1 MKKDE
6 KEFIKGIIASD
17 LKNIPNQKFTV
28 ETVSKIRDMK
38 EMKMKA
44 RPVRDFTF
52 LYPVMLYTV
61 LLLLASTVKLIT
73 VYFNFSH
80 INLINEIS
88 RFTFSFA
95 LNPVVVSTC
104 VVLIL
109 LYKLDLYLKSCKFLN
124 FLKND

>member
-61 LLLLASTVKLIT
+61 LLLLASTVKLIN
-73 VYFNFSH
+73 VYFNFSQ
-80 INLINEIS
+80 INLINEII
-88 RFTFSFA
+88 RFTISFV

>member
-104 VVLIL
+104 IVLIL
-109 LYKLDLYLKSCKFLN
+109 LYKFDLYLKQLN
-124 FLKND
+124 TYHH

>member
-17 LKNIPNQKFTV
+17 LKNIPNQNFTF
-28 ETVSKIRDMK
+28 ETVSKIRDMQ
-38 EMKMKA
+38 EMNIKA

-104 VVLIL
+104 IVLIL
-109 LYKLDLYLKSCKFLN
+109 LYKFDLYLKQLN
-124 FLKND
+124 TYHH